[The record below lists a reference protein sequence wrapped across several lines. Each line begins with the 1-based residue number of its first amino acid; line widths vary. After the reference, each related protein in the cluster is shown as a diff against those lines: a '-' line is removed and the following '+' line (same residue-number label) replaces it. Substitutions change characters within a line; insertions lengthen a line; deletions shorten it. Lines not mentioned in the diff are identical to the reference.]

1 MAPEKAGMSK
11 FELIAPTVEVA
22 FFPMNRASEE
32 ELHDLIKDALY
43 IPSKDSK
50 KDMFRIAAHGLIF

>member
-1 MAPEKAGMSK
+1 MSK